1 MIGYLCNLPKADY
14 KYTLEERIELLDMYV
29 NGEWEAYPDRNIR
42 QGIFKGATLAFLIW
56 GFLPALVVC
65 LVSWIINV
73 PDINVGG
80 LIVMG
85 VIHAILIILG
95 IVGIIHF
102 FYLLASDGDNSV
114 ADLAEREANA
124 HGQALKQLSEEL
136 REKVLYCEELKKD
149 NEILT
154 KEYLKL
160 KKLNANNSNANRK
173 LKNKLL
179 DRETTIAKLKSS
191 RVKNKKIENDNDDID
206 NSIGIEAMF
215 EEVK

>member
-1 MIGYLCNLPKADY
+1 MTGYLCNLPKADY

-65 LVSWIINV
+65 MVSWIINV

-95 IVGIIHF
+95 IVGIIYF
-102 FYLLASDGDNSV
+102 FYLLAGDGNNSV

-136 REKVLYCEELKKD
+136 REKALNCEELLAE
-149 NEILT
+149 NEKIT
-154 KEYLKL
+154 KAYLKL

-173 LKNKLL
+173 LKNRLL
-179 DRETTIAKLKSS
+179 DRETTIARLKSNK
-191 RVKNKKIENDNDDID
+191 VLKKNQVEDID
-206 NSIGIEAMF
+206 NSTGIEAMF